1 MKFSEA
7 KRFLKSELAEK
18 HNDNY
23 GSFQAAF
30 NDLGVSFTGVQIDS
44 RRVSDGDVFFAY
56 PGSSHDGRD
65 YIDHAVSRGA
75 SAVVWESIGQAKPVA
90 VNVPNFGWKEIRK
103 IVGQFAS
110 RFYGNPSHFLKIC
123 AVTGTNGKTTCA
135 EWIAQ
140 ALVKLGLNS
149 ASVGTL
155 GIRSYGTTV
164 EHDILSGQTTPDA
177 VTLQQAFRKLVDGGV
192 SGVAMEASSHA
203 LDQGRLD
210 GTKIDVAL
218 FTNLT
223 NDHLDYHGTIDEYG
237 LAKSRLFST
246 PNLFKSVLNIDDEFG
261 KEIADLL
268 RSVGRN
274 VVTYSYENPL
284 ADVRVKNLFL
294 DVSGAKFDLVTP
306 WGTGEINCSLIG
318 RFNVQNLLAV
328 TSVLLSLGFKFPEV
342 CNVVQKLQPVDG
354 RLQKLSGGFSR
365 SVFIDYAHTPDAL
378 RQTLAALNSIKQSDA
393 KLICVFGAGGGRDST
408 KRFDM
413 GEAVIKGADVAIVT
427 SDNPRFEDPK
437 KIISDIV
444 ADNVDGYLI
453 EENREAAINLAIGMS
468 APGDIV
474 LIAGKGHEKYQDV
487 RGKKIP
493 FDDVA
498 ISTQVLRSIE
508 GDCSGRGVS
517 VNV

>member
-18 HNDNY
+18 HNDHY
-23 GSFQAAF
+23 GSFQDAF
-30 NDLGVSFTGVQIDS
+30 DELGVLVKGVQIDS

-56 PGSSHDGRD
+56 PGSSLDGRD
-65 YIDHAVSRGA
+65 HIDHAVSRGA
-75 SAVVWESIGQAKPVA
+75 SAVVWESIGQVTPVA
-90 VNVPNFGWKEIRK
+90 VNVPNLGWGEIRK
-103 IVGQFAS
+103 IVGPFTS
-110 RFYGNPSHFLKIC
+110 RFYGNPSHSLKIC

-140 ALVKLGLNS
+140 ALVNLGMSS
-149 ASVGTL
+149 ASIGTL
-155 GIRSYGTTV
+155 GIRSYGATV
-164 EHDILSGQTTPDA
+164 EDDTPLGQTTPDA
-177 VTLQQAFRKLVDGGV
+177 VTLQQALRKLVDGGV
-192 SGVAMEASSHA
+192 SGAAIEASSHA

-210 GTKIDVAL
+210 GVEIDVAL

-223 NDHLDYHGTIDEYG
+223 SDHLDYHGTIDEYG

-246 PNLFKSVLNIDDEFG
+246 PNLSESVLNIDDEFG

-268 RSVGRN
+268 RSIGRN
-274 VVTYSYENPL
+274 VVTYSYVNPL
-284 ADVRVKNLFL
+284 ADVRVKNLYL
-294 DVSGAKFDLVTP
+294 DGSGAKFDLVTP
-306 WGTGEINCSLIG
+306 WGIGEVNSSLIG
-318 RFNVQNLLAV
+318 PFNVQNLLAV
-328 TSVLLSLGFKFPEV
+328 TSVLLSIGFKFPEV

-354 RLQKLSGGFSR
+354 RLQKLSGSFSR

-393 KLICVFGAGGGRDST
+393 KLICVFGAGGDRDST

-444 ADNVDGYLI
+444 GDNVDGCLI
-453 EENREAAINLAIGMS
+453 EENREAAINLAIEMS
-468 APGDIV
+468 DPGDIV
-474 LIAGKGHEKYQDV
+474 LIAGKGHEKYQDI
-487 RGKKIP
+487 RGEKIP
-493 FDDVA
+493 FDDVV

-508 GDCSGRGVS
+508 GDCSARGVS
-517 VNV
+517 EYV